1 MRERRHINELL
12 LAALAM
18 LLIGGAYYLVMQNR
32 QVPPPA
38 GEFFGHSIGVVGF
51 ILMLSTEI
59 LYSLRK
65 RSRRAFWGPLSEW
78 LSLHV
83 FTGLVGPYMVM
94 LHTAW
99 KFGGLAGIVT
109 WMMLVV
115 VASGVLGRYLYSLVP
130 HSRDGLEL
138 QAAELE
144 GQIQALQAQI
154 EALEPS
160 QTRQLKGLQLRQRL
174 LVRQAKRLPLTRRL
188 LSAWHF
194 LHVPLSL
201 ALFVAAF
208 VHVYAALYY
217 GTLMR

>member
-1 MRERRHINELL
+1 MREHRRVNELV
-12 LAALAM
+12 LAGIAM
-18 LLIGGAYYLVMQNR
+18 LISGGAYFLVMQTR
-32 QVPPPA
+32 QLTPPA
-38 GEFFGHSIGVVGF
+38 GEFFGHSIGVIGF
-51 ILMLSTEI
+51 ILMLSTET

-78 LSLHV
+78 LSLHI
-83 FTGLVGPYMVM
+83 FTGLVGPFLVL

-115 VASGVLGRYLYSLVP
+115 VASGVLGRYLYALVP
-130 HSRDGLEL
+130 HSRDGLVLQASDLEL
-138 QAAELE
+138 QIL
-144 GQIQALQAQI
+144 ALQDQI
-154 EALEPS
+154 NTLAVS
-160 QTRQLKGLQLRQRL
+160 QTRQLKFLQLRQNL
-174 LVRQAKRLPLTRRL
+174 LKRQAKRLPLTRRL
-188 LSAWHF
+188 LSIWHF

-208 VHVYAALYY
+208 VHVWAALYY